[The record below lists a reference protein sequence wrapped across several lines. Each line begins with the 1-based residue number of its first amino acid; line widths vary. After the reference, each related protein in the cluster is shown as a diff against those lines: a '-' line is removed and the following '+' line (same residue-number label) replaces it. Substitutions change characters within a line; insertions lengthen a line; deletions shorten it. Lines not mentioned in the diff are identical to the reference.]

1 MKKIL
6 SVLLVAV
13 MALMLFSGCELDNGS
28 LDNTTEEM
36 ETTIPTETTD
46 PEAGFMDDGI
56 INNTNAKD
64 IEDALKANVEYNFP
78 DDHSLVQ
85 SQINGE
91 WHVSSSNNTYN
102 TYTKSYDLYA
112 YDTLEVEIASFA
124 TYDDDIDF
132 LLYCVSFFETSRID
146 IAEVQQWITDYNPE
160 DGYVTKIFGD
170 AEFHLHYGADNDPTK
185 FELTIMALE

>member
-6 SVLLVAV
+6 SILLVV
-13 MALMLFSGCELDNGS
+13 MMVLALFSSCELSSGS
-28 LDNTTEEM
+28 LDNIAEEV
-36 ETTIPTETTD
+36 ETTISTETTD

-64 IEDALKANVEYNFP
+64 IEDALKANAEYNFP

-85 SQINGE
+85 LKINGE

-132 LLYCVSFFETSRID
+132 LLYCVSFFETPRID
-146 IAEVQQWITDYNPE
+146 IAEVQQWIADYNPE
-160 DGYVTKIFGD
+160 DGYVTKVFGD
-170 AEFHLHYGADNDPTK
+170 AELHLHYGADNDPTK
-185 FELTIMALE
+185 FELTIIAFE